1 MAQHEITSK
10 IPLLDKDGNLTEA
23 GYAKKLLPVY
33 RRADIKASPLRIC
46 SGFPLFSRYSSISFF
61 T

>member
-33 RRADIKASPLRIC
+33 RRADIKASPLRIKE
-46 SGFPLFSRYSSISFF
+46 
-61 T
+61 